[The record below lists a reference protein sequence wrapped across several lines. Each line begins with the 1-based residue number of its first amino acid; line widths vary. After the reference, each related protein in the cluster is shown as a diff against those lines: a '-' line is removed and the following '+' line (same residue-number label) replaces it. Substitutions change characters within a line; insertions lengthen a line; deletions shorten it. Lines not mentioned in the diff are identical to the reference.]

1 MAPDGLTVPPALE
14 PALAHSRAT
23 DGLTPA
29 QTTAA
34 THNGPILVLAGAGS
48 GKTKTLTA
56 AVGVRI
62 AEMGIP
68 PARILAVTF
77 TNRAA
82 GEMRGRVQ
90 AMLGGTAP
98 YWLGTFHGLAARQ
111 LRHEPEVAG
120 LRHGFDILDAEGSKR
135 LVKRS
140 MAALGLDPHPG
151 ADDSG
156 YSPKSL
162 CKAIGRMKDAL
173 VLPEQAMAHV
183 EALIAEGARSGMP
196 VDPAGARVAAQVYAE
211 YQRRLREANLADFG
225 DLLLY
230 PTVAMQ
236 RDEAYRLRWAGRFDN
251 IFCDEY
257 QDVNHGQYA
266 WLMLLGQDH
275 RRIFVVGDDDQ
286 SVYSFRGARIE
297 YIRSFTRDFPDAIQV
312 RLEENFRSTGH
323 ILAAANAVIACDTQ
337 RLGKTLFTSKGLG
350 ERVEVVGFR
359 GPQEEAG
366 GIAAEMVR
374 RHAEGVPWDSMALLF
389 RGNAL
394 ARGYEEALLRAQ
406 VPYQL
411 LGDTGFYQHAE
422 VRDALALLRL
432 AAHPEDRQSDDAFRR
447 VANVPA
453 RGLGAKV
460 MQAIEAEAHAKGC
473 SLLIAARTADINPK
487 AHEAALGFVDVVLD
501 ASADFTLSL
510 ADQLSLLLDRTGYRA
525 MLRDSRADGA
535 EARSENLQELLRLA
549 GTFHDAET
557 LLEHG
562 ALSGQGSE
570 REGEGD
576 GRAKLMTLHKGKGLE
591 FDHVFLPGWESGL
604 FPADYSD
611 MGEERRLAYVA
622 LTRGRL
628 RVTVSHCAFRRG
640 FTKASCFIEDLPA
653 ENVVHGWLHE
663 PQGGEA
669 AMGGAATGR
678 RRQSRR

>member
-1 MAPDGLTVPPALE
+1 VAPDGQAVLASRPPPGQA
-14 PALAHSRAT
+14 SAT

-29 QTTAA
+29 QATAA
-34 THNGPILVLAGAGS
+34 THDGPILVLAGAGS

-56 AVGVRI
+56 ALGWRI
-62 AEMGIP
+62 AGMGM
-68 PARILAVTF
+68 PASRILAVTF

-82 GEMRGRVQ
+82 GEMRERIQ
-90 AMLGGTAP
+90 ALLGGGASP

-120 LRHGFDILDAEGSKR
+120 LRHGFDILDAEASKR

-140 MAALGLDPHPG
+140 MAALGLDPRPG
-151 ADDSG
+151 ADDAG

-196 VDPAGARVAAQVYAE
+196 VDPVGARVAAQVYGE

-236 RDEAYRLRWAGRFDN
+236 RDETYRLRWAGRFDS
-251 IFCDEY
+251 IACDEY
-257 QDVNHGQYA
+257 QDVNHGQYT

-286 SVYSFRGARIE
+286 SVYSFRGSDIRF
-297 YIRSFTRDFPDAIQV
+297 IRSFARDFPEAIQV

-323 ILAAANAVIACDTQ
+323 ILSAANAVIACDTQ

-422 VRDALALLRL
+422 VKDALALLRL

-447 VANVPA
+447 MANVPA

-460 MQAIEAEAHAKGC
+460 VQAIEAEAHAKGC
-473 SLLIAARTADINPK
+473 SLLIAARTANLPPK

-525 MLRDSRADGA
+525 MLRDSRADGV
-535 EARSENLQELLRLA
+535 EGRSENLQELLRLA
-549 GTFHDAET
+549 GTFHDAEA

-570 REGEGD
+570 REGAGD
-576 GRAKLMTLHKGKGLE
+576 GRVKLMTLHKGKGLE
-591 FDHVFLPGWESGL
+591 FDHVFLPAWEAGL

-628 RVTVSHCAFRRG
+628 RVTVSYCAFRRG

-653 ENVVHGWLHE
+653 ENVVHGWLHM